1 MTTTNAPEARLDAG
15 LLRLAGVLI
24 LGVIA
29 PVLDSTI
36 VNVAIRT
43 LGGDLHAS
51 VSTIQWVST
60 GYLLAMAVAIPV
72 TGWSTD
78 RFGGKRMWLLALTLF
93 LVGSVLSGAAWSVGS
108 LIAFRVLQGLGAGL
122 LLPIMQTLLFRSAN
136 GRTDGMGRIMA
147 MISLPMLL
155 GPVLGPVIGG
165 LIIGHLQWRW
175 IFFVNPPICLVAIL
189 LAWRLMP
196 ADTTR
201 TGQHLDLAGLLLLSP
216 ALAAMIYGLSQV
228 GDRGGFDHA
237 QVLLPLIAGLLVLL
251 VFAWHALRVRE
262 PLVDLRLF
270 RHRSFTVSALLLFLA
285 GMASFGAMFLLPL
298 YYQELRGESVVVAG
312 LLMAPQGLGVAL
324 SRLAGTAIDRIGARP
339 VVLGGVVLL
348 ALGTLPFIAAG
359 AHTSTWWLA
368 VALVVR
374 GTGLG
379 AVTMA
384 VMLGVYDGL
393 NRAEVPHASSM
404 SRIFQQ
410 LGGSFGTAILAV
422 VLQRQL
428 AGHPGP
434 TAFDHTFVWALVF
447 TAIAAIPAVRI
458 PTRRPAFEQASAEP
472 EQTEAAIG

>member
-1 MTTTNAPEARLDAG
+1 MSQIVASIVLVV
-15 LLRLAGVLI
+15 LAIPLI
-24 LGVIA
+24 LGLV
-29 PVLDSTI
+29 PRNWFYGVRTP
-36 VNVAIRT
+36 RT
-43 LGGDLHAS
+43 LAS
-51 VSTIQWVST
+51 
-60 GYLLAMAVAIPV
+60 
-72 TGWSTD
+72 D
-78 RFGGKRMWLLALTLF
+78 E
-93 LVGSVLSGAAWSVGS
+93 AWY
-108 LIAFRVLQGLGAGL
+108 
-122 LLPIMQTLLFRSAN
+122 PAN
-136 GRTDGMGRIMA
+136 HI
-147 MISLPMLL
+147 
-155 GPVLGPVIGG
+155 
-165 LIIGHLQWRW
+165 
-175 IFFVNPPICLVAIL
+175 
-189 LAWRLMP
+189 
-196 ADTTR
+196 
-201 TGQHLDLAGLLLLSP
+201 
-216 ALAAMIYGLSQV
+216 
-228 GDRGGFDHA
+228 
-237 QVLLPLIAGLLVLL
+237 
-251 VFAWHALRVRE
+251 
-262 PLVDLRLF
+262 
-270 RHRSFTVSALLLFLA
+270 
-285 GMASFGAMFLLPL
+285 
-298 YYQELRGESVVVAG
+298 
-312 LLMAPQGLGVAL
+312 
-324 SRLAGTAIDRIGARP
+324 
-339 VVLGGVVLL
+339 GGVVLL

>member
-1 MTTTNAPEARLDAG
+1 MNAPAVRLDAG
-15 LLRLAGVLI
+15 LMRLAGVLI
-24 LGVIA
+24 LGVVA
-29 PVLDSTI
+29 PLLDSTI

-43 LGGDLHAS
+43 LGVDLHAS

-60 GYLLAMAVAIPV
+60 GYLLALAVAIPI
-72 TGWSTD
+72 TGWATD

-93 LVGSVLSGAAWSVGS
+93 LVGSVLSGVAWNVGS

-122 LLPIMQTLLFRSAN
+122 LMPIMQTLLFGAAN
-136 GRTDGMGRIMA
+136 GRTEGMGKIMA
-147 MISLPMLL
+147 LISLPMLL

-196 ADTTR
+196 ADKPHA
-201 TGQHLDLAGLLLLSP
+201 GQRMDLTGLLLLSP
-216 ALAAMIYGLSQV
+216 ALAAMIYGLSEV

-237 QVLLPLIAGLLVLL
+237 QVLVPLLAGLLVML
-251 VFAWHALRVRE
+251 VFVAHALHARR

-270 RHRSFTVSALLLFLA
+270 RYRSFTVSAALLFLA
-285 GMASFGAMFLLPL
+285 GLSSFGAMFLLPL

-312 LLMAPQGLGVAL
+312 LLMAPQGLGILL
-324 SRLAGTAIDRIGARP
+324 SRLVGSAMDRIGARP

-348 ALGTLPFIAAG
+348 VLGTLPFAMAG
-359 AHTSTWWLA
+359 AHTSTVWLA

-384 VMLGVYDGL
+384 VMLGAYDGL

-404 SRIFQQ
+404 TRIFQQ

-428 AGHPGP
+428 AGHSGSA
-434 TAFDHTFVWALVF
+434 AFDHTFGWALVF
-447 TAIAAIPAVRI
+447 TAVAAIPAVLV
-458 PTRRPAFEQASAEP
+458 PGRRPSVAQARVEP
-472 EQTEAAIG
+472 EPTEAAIG